1 MINLNFRTLLYFREN
16 LFKYSNSLI
25 SDTPRVGLRGMDFV
39 LTRTLEIVIFYRPY
53 TASNASLAAKHFRRT
68 HSITGKISGNII
80 LFPGIIGPL
89 PDLRL

>member
-53 TASNASLAAKHFRRT
+53 TASNRYYNGSKVLTGNRISRCNYGRQTPSNLHKLLKI
-68 HSITGKISGNII
+68 IT
-80 LFPGIIGPL
+80 F
-89 PDLRL
+89 